1 MLLLAVTIVL
11 LISLTSARQV
21 NVSVDASKIVGN
33 LPPTA
38 RFFGADEPN
47 QATYPDG
54 RQLIHDLGNLGPHQT
69 YFRTHNLLTTCDPPD
84 NTSPHRLKWGCTN
97 VYTEDDQGN
106 PIYNFTILDGIFDT
120 YMENGVKPYAQAS
133 FMPKALSTHP
143 DPYTFYFNAS
153 SNYNEIYVGW
163 SYPPTSWTKWG
174 ELIYQWVKHCVERYG
189 EAEVET
195 WYWEIWNEP
204 NIPYWNGTQV
214 QYFTLY
220 DYAVDGILRAL
231 PTATVGGP
239 EVAGGPSGDWLG
251 LFLDHTI
258 NGQNN
263 ATGGKGAPLDF
274 ISFHAKGSP
283 TYINAT
289 KNVPGH
295 LQMNMSAELT
305 NVDDAFIVIQNYST
319 LNNLPVFI
327 GEDDPDS
334 CAACIS
340 PEVDY
345 RNGLIYP
352 SYTAAVFTRELDLAV
367 KYNINLTGT
376 LTWAFEFDDHPYFDN
391 FRVLATNKIN
401 KPIFNIFKMF
411 AQMQAKRLDATSTG
425 QYPLESVVTGSIRG
439 ESDVGV
445 LASVDEDASM
455 MAVMIWNYQDD
466 DLPKPDA
473 QVSFAISNVWP
484 GCKELKLTHYRI
496 DQSHSNAYAAWL
508 AMGSPQKP
516 TSHQIEA
523 LKAAALLQMLS
534 EPTTIQVEDNNVAME
549 FALPIHAISLLILEK

>member
-1 MLLLAVTIVL
+1 MLLLVL
-11 LISLTSARQV
+11 NLAFLLYFTSARQV
-21 NVSVDASKIVGN
+21 NVSVDASNIIGD

-54 RQLIHDLGNLGPHQT
+54 RALIHDLGNLGPHQT

-97 VYTEDDQGN
+97 VYTVDDEGN
-106 PIYNFTILDGIFDT
+106 PIYNFAILDGIFDT
-120 YMENGVKPYAQAS
+120 YLENGVKPYAQAS

-143 DPYTFYFNAS
+143 EPYTFYFDAS
-153 SNYNEIYVGW
+153 SDYNEIYVGW
-163 SYPPTSWTKWG
+163 SYPPTSWSKWG

-189 EAEVET
+189 KAEVES

-239 EVAGGPSGDWLG
+239 EVAGGPDGDWLG

-305 NVDDAFIVIQNYST
+305 NVDDAFVVIHNYST

-352 SYTAAVFTRELDLAV
+352 SYTAAVFTREIDLAV

-411 AQMQAKRLDATSTG
+411 GKMQAKRLDATSTG

-439 ESDVGV
+439 DSDVGV

-455 MAVMIWNYQDD
+455 MAVMIWNYHDD
-466 DLPKPDA
+466 DLPKADA
-473 QVSFAISNVWP
+473 QISFAVSSAFP
-484 GCKELKLTHYRI
+484 GCKELKMTHYRI

-508 AMGSPQKP
+508 AMGSPQNP
-516 TSHQIEA
+516 TSQQTET
-523 LKAAALLQMLS
+523 LKAAAVLQMLS
-534 EPTTIQVEDNNVAME
+534 EPTTIQVKESNVALQ
-549 FALPIHAISLLILEK
+549 FDLPIHSISLLILEK

>member
-1 MLLLAVTIVL
+1 MSLYSLSLPILVSLA
-11 LISLTSARQV
+11 SARQV
-21 NVSVDASKIVGN
+21 NISVDASNIIGD

-54 RQLIHDLGNLGPHQT
+54 KHLIHDLGNLGPHQT

-97 VYTEDDQGN
+97 VYTEDDNGN

-120 YMENGVKPYAQAS
+120 YLENNVKPYAQAS

-143 DPYTFYFNAS
+143 DPYTFYFDAS
-153 SNYNEIYVGW
+153 SEYNEIYVGW

-189 EAEVET
+189 EEEVES

-204 NIPYWNGTQV
+204 NIPYWNGTQT

-239 EVAGGPSGDWLG
+239 EVAGGPDGDWLA

-274 ISFHAKGSP
+274 ISCHAKGSP

-289 KNVPGH
+289 KSVPGH
-295 LQMNMSAELT
+295 LQMNMSAELM
-305 NVDDAFIVIQNYST
+305 NVDDAFVVIQNYST

-327 GEDDPDS
+327 SEDDPDS

-340 PEVDY
+340 AEVDY

-352 SYTAAVFTRELDLAV
+352 SYTAAVFTREIDLAV

-376 LTWAFEFDDHPYFDN
+376 LTWAFAFADHPYFDN
-391 FRVLATNKIN
+391 FRVLATNEIN
-401 KPIFNIFKMF
+401 KPIFNIFKIFGM
-411 AQMQAKRLDATSTG
+411 MQAKRIDATSTG

-439 ESDVGV
+439 DSDVGV
-445 LASVDEDASM
+445 LATVDEEAST
-455 MAVMIWNYQDD
+455 MAVMIWNYHDD

-473 QVSFAISNVWP
+473 QISFSASSTFP
-484 GCKELKLTHYRI
+484 DCQALKMTHYRI
-496 DQSHSNAYAAWL
+496 DQSHSNAYSAWL
-508 AMGSPQKP
+508 AMGSPQSP
-516 TSHQIEA
+516 TTQQIET
-523 LKAAALLQMLS
+523 LKSAAVLQMLS
-534 EPTTIQVEDNNVAME
+534 EPTTIQVEHGEVALQ
-549 FALPIHAISLLILEK
+549 FDLPIHSISLLIFEK